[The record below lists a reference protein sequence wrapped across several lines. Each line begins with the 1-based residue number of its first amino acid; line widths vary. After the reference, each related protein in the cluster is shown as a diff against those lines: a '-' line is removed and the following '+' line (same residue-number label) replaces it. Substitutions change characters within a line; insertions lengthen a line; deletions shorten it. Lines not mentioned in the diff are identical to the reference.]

1 MVFFERRYHSA
12 HHLEY
17 LRAMCALTVDVTL
30 MIAPLKFIFW
40 LCKTGPR
47 VVQFRYKIVFWGAKL
62 TPSHGSAIGSKG
74 IWFQWQIQD
83 FQRGRVTPWGG
94 GEITYLR
101 FSQTLYN
108 TGWAQ
113 LIRSHSSARFSF
125 ELSGN
130 SNYIIHCNSNYVQN
144 FELEINSI

>member
-1 MVFFERRYHSA
+1 MQNKTLSDNSA
-12 HHLEY
+12 FTQLLAEETHYVITVSISHL
-17 LRAMCALTVDVTL
+17 LRMMSPTV
-30 MIAPLKFIFW
+30 
-40 LCKTGPR
+40 
-47 VVQFRYKIVFWGAKL
+47 
-62 TPSHGSAIGSKG
+62 
-74 IWFQWQIQD
+74 
-83 FQRGRVTPWGG
+83 
-94 GEITYLR
+94 
-101 FSQTLYN
+101 